1 MGIGSVACI
10 VRSDTQESNGPAFR
24 GMVVYLLTTTIC
36 LPTGGWAR
44 PSSNPVCLH
53 AGASPRVS
61 QPLGFEGQE
70 GICSACAELL
80 FLGMCCCL
88 LAGVE
93 ANGYCGEVLGTKIP
107 S

>member
-1 MGIGSVACI
+1 MGIASIACI

-44 PSSNPVCLH
+44 LSSNPVCLH

-61 QPLGFEGQE
+61 QPLGFEGQ
-70 GICSACAELL
+70 GICSASTELL
-80 FLGMCCCL
+80 FLVMCCCL
-88 LAGVE
+88 LAGVA
-93 ANGYCGEVLGTKIP
+93 ANGYCREVLWTKIP